1 MKSLRI
7 AFPIILVLVLSY
19 SDSTGEGIRDY
30 ELTQQ
35 SQVQGLL
42 GQKDGPMAKLGRD
55 LAILHDEYES
65 HLQQGLRSVGF
76 KPGNSLMPIAD
87 GRVIIDAVASGDAN
101 TLKSDLEALGLENAV
116 VFGRIV
122 SGQLP
127 MAAIEDMAAL
137 RSLQFA
143 RPAYIM
149 TGAGSV
155 TSQGD
160 AAMRS
165 DDARTVF
172 GVDGTG
178 VTVGTVANSFDCL
191 GGAAADVASGDL
203 PQGVLV
209 LEEISDCDFADGPDE
224 GRAMM
229 QIIHDV
235 APGASLAFHTGAGG
249 QAALA
254 SAIIDL
260 ANAGADVIVDDL
272 YGGAFQP
279 MFQDGVAAQAVNT
292 VVGMGVA
299 YFSFAGNERRDSYES
314 PFRPSGGNLTI
325 DGNPAGE
332 THDFDPGTG
341 IDILQS
347 ITIPEGDF
355 VGIILQWDAPFF
367 SVSGPPGAPN
377 DIDIFLLSDPPTT
390 VLARSDDP
398 NIGGDAVEVLIFEN
412 PVGSG
417 VSHFNVVIT
426 RLSGASP
433 GLMKYVLIPN
443 FQGTINE
450 FNTQSGTVFGHRNA
464 SGAET
469 VGGAFYGSTPEF
481 GVDPALLYPFS
492 SAGPTPILFDT
503 AGNRLPNPEIRQK
516 PEIVAPT
523 GTNNTFWGEDIASDS
538 DAFPNFFGTSAA
550 APHAAA
556 VAALMLEAGPT
567 LSPNGIYSILE
578 KTADNMGPAGF
589 DFDSGFG
596 LIQADLAVEMATN
609 PICKGF
615 AATIFG
621 DGDNTLTCT
630 PANDIMRG
638 LGGSDNMDG
647 GGGSDLGQTAH
658 HPRSR
663 AASGS
668 VRSMVHRHR
677 HR

>member
-1 MKSLRI
+1 
-7 AFPIILVLVLSY
+7 
-19 SDSTGEGIRDY
+19 
-30 ELTQQ
+30 
-35 SQVQGLL
+35 
-42 GQKDGPMAKLGRD
+42 
-55 LAILHDEYES
+55 
-65 HLQQGLRSVGF
+65 
-76 KPGNSLMPIAD
+76 
-87 GRVIIDAVASGDAN
+87 
-101 TLKSDLEALGLENAV
+101 
-116 VFGRIV
+116 
-122 SGQLP
+122 
-127 MAAIEDMAAL
+127 
-137 RSLQFA
+137 
-143 RPAYIM
+143 
-149 TGAGSV
+149 
-155 TSQGD
+155 
-160 AAMRS
+160 
-165 DDARTVF
+165 
-172 GVDGTG
+172 
-178 VTVGTVANSFDCL
+178 
-191 GGAAADVASGDL
+191 
-203 PQGVLV
+203 
-209 LEEISDCDFADGPDE
+209 
-224 GRAMM
+224 
-229 QIIHDV
+229 
-235 APGASLAFHTGAGG
+235 
-249 QAALA
+249 
-254 SAIIDL
+254 
-260 ANAGADVIVDDL
+260 
-272 YGGAFQP
+272 
-279 MFQDGVAAQAVNT
+279 
-292 VVGMGVA
+292 
-299 YFSFAGNERRDSYES
+299 
-314 PFRPSGGNLTI
+314 
-325 DGNPAGE
+325 
-332 THDFDPGTG
+332 
-341 IDILQS
+341 
-347 ITIPEGDF
+347 
-355 VGIILQWDAPFF
+355 
-367 SVSGPPGAPN
+367 
-377 DIDIFLLSDPPTT
+377 